1 MAVSRRRLLVLG
13 ASLALGEVAVG
24 RANAQSPTGE
34 RKLGLLLL
42 APFAGLTDP
51 FFAALARRGWSV
63 GRNLRTDARFTAPQQ
78 DRAVEMAR
86 QLIAQ
91 GSEII
96 VVSGS
101 ANAMAAREATR
112 TVPIVSLGI
121 GYPVESGLAASL
133 ARPGGNVTGMTVYA
147 GTQVFGKYVS
157 LARDLVPAL
166 REFGVLWAYAPPLFP
181 AIETELPMKEMRQ
194 AAEALKIRMHTWID
208 RDQDDLDGHLK
219 AAAREQL
226 QLIFVSAGGPHSVP
240 QGVAQIAQF
249 AQQRRMFTLCDVA
262 GVFFSAAG
270 IAAYSPDFNEL
281 GAGAASYVD
290 RILRGANPGDL
301 PIEHPRRFELIINA
315 RRAKTIGVAVPP
327 AVLARADRVID

>member
-13 ASLALGEVAVG
+13 GSLAVGEAALGRVM
-24 RANAQSPTGE
+24 AQSAVRE

-42 APFAGLTDP
+42 APFPGLTDP
-51 FFAALARRGWSV
+51 FFAALAQRGWST

-78 DRAVEMAR
+78 ERAVEMAR

-101 ANAMAAREATR
+101 ANAVAAREATS

-147 GTQVFGKYVS
+147 GTEVFGKYVS
-157 LARDLVPAL
+157 LARELVPSL
-166 REFGVLWAYAPPLFP
+166 REFGVFWAYAPPMFP

-194 AAEALKIRMHTWID
+194 AADALKIRMHTWVNRDEDELD
-208 RDQDDLDGHLK
+208 RNLK

-240 QGVAQIAQF
+240 QGVAKIGQF
-249 AQQRRMFTLCDVA
+249 SQQRRIFTLCDVA

-301 PIEHPRRFELIINA
+301 PIEHPKRFELIINA
-315 RRAKTIGVAVPP
+315 RRAKASGVPVPA
-327 AVLARADRVID
+327 AVLARADRIIE